1 MENLWS
7 IRMRAS
13 KKARSQK
20 SEVRSRKSKITEIHI
35 SGAEGLYT
43 KSEIH
48 KIVKNYIERAIH
60 HPKGM
65 PDTIVITIEDIRQN
79 PLTISALPVATINNS
94 SPTEAENSVVRT
106 LQSLGISERA
116 IQKAF
121 TLIKKGSMRGAALIT
136 SVNGNRL
143 EQNKDRG
150 IRVSRLGIKKSALR
164 ELSAKLS
171 RHGINTDIVKEAL
184 ILASKVTSCKDVIAE
199 LCVSDNPD
207 YTTGYVASKIFGYV
221 RIPDIKHKWSKN
233 GGRAFFVKEG
243 ADTEYIIDYL
253 ERKPVIVGKVTLCKG
268 IMSLDEILNHPYQ

>member
-1 MENLWS
+1 
-7 IRMRAS
+7 MRAS
-13 KKARSQK
+13 KKARSHK

-48 KIVKNYIERAIH
+48 KIVKNYIERALH
-60 HPKGM
+60 HPKGI

-94 SPTEAENSVVRT
+94 SPTEAENSAVRT

-143 EQNKDRG
+143 EQNRDKG

-207 YTTGYVASKIFGYV
+207 YTTGYVASQGFGYL
-221 RIPDIKHKWSKN
+221 RIPHIKHKGSRS

-243 ADTEYIIDYL
+243 IDTNDIIDYL
-253 ERKPVIVGKVTLCKG
+253 EKRPVIVGKVALCRG
-268 IMSLDEILNHPYQ
+268 IMSLDEILNRPYQ

>member
-1 MENLWS
+1 
-7 IRMRAS
+7 MRAS
-13 KKARSQK
+13 KKDRSQK
-20 SEVRSRKSKITEIHI
+20 PEVKSRKSKITEIHI

-43 KSEIH
+43 KPEIH

-106 LQSLGISERA
+106 LQSLGISKRA

-121 TLIKKGSMRGAALIT
+121 ALIKKGGMRGATLIT
-136 SVNGNRL
+136 AKNGNRL
-143 EQNKDRG
+143 EPDRERG
-150 IRVSRLGIKKSALR
+150 IRVSRLGINKSALKA
-164 ELSAKLS
+164 LSAKLS

-184 ILASKVTSCKDVIAE
+184 ILASKVASCKHIIAE
-199 LCVSDNPD
+199 LCISDDPH
-207 YTTGYVASKIFGYV
+207 YTTGYAASQKFGYI
-221 RIPDIKHKWSKN
+221 RIPHIKHKGSRS

-243 ADTEYIIDYL
+243 IDTNDIIDYL
-253 ERKPVIVGKVTLCKG
+253 EKRPVIVGKVALCKG
-268 IMSLDEILNHPYQ
+268 IMSLDEILNRPHR

>member
-13 KKARSQK
+13 KKAKNSN
-20 SEVRSRKSKITEIHI
+20 SKILNPKSDEIHI
-35 SGAEGLYT
+35 SGAEGLYK

-48 KIVKNYIERAIH
+48 KIVKKYIERAIH

-116 IQKAF
+116 IRKAF
-121 TLIKKGSMRGAALIT
+121 VLIKKGGMRGAILIT
-136 SVNGNRL
+136 AENGDRL
-143 EQNKDRG
+143 DPDRERG
-150 IRVSRLGIKKSALR
+150 IRVSRLGMNRTALKV
-164 ELSAKLS
+164 LSTRLS

-184 ILASKVTSCKDVIAE
+184 ILASKVASCKHVIAE
-199 LCVSDNPD
+199 LCVSDNPY
-207 YTTGYVASKIFGYV
+207 YTTGYVASKHFGYL
-221 RIPDIKHKWSKN
+221 RIPNIKHKGSRK

-243 ADTEYIIDYL
+243 IDAEDIIEYL
-253 ERKPVIVGKVTLCKG
+253 ERQPVIIGKAALCKG
-268 IMSLDEILNHPYQ
+268 IISIDEILNRSHR